1 MNRKARQYQP
11 SSARALAT
19 PRSRRIPPRLG
30 IAPTP
35 QACSTSPPTACS
47 ATSAAGAEPT
57 SACTPGRHTA
67 SPLAPTANVT
77 DFAAPRDSSPPTS
90 TRRCR
95 PAQQSAS
102 LQPWSRPEILNAP
115 PQSGSPRSVLS
126 AQKPQPTATA
136 AWPSSHEPPAKAP
149 WSSATSA
156 KPRSVHSEPPP
167 ADASAH
173 DPAPPNTTVVSRS
186 NADASSRPGPHA
198 TGHSMHIRCNPSKR
212 KAPDRHFRRSGA
224 FFNGGRYWV

>member
-1 MNRKARQYQP
+1 MNRKARQYNPQAPAP
-11 SSARALAT
+11 S
-19 PRSRRIPPRLG
+19 PRRRRIPPRLG

-57 SACTPGRHTA
+57 SACTPGKHTA